1 MSKNIRKLVASAMQE
16 LGIEYGFLTYF
27 KEPIVYPYF
36 VGQYTESAPM
46 SEDGMQ
52 ESRFS
57 LYGYTRGS
65 WEELEEKK
73 EQIEAFF
80 NKVSGK
86 TVIVENGSAVAVFY
100 ESALTIPT
108 GNAELKRIQI
118 NLICKEWSVN

>member
-27 KEPIVYPYF
+27 KDPIAYPYF
-36 VGQYTESAPM
+36 VGQYTESAPI

-57 LYGYTRGS
+57 LFGYTRGS

-86 TVIVENGSAVAVFY
+86 TVIAENGSAVAVFY

>member
-27 KEPIVYPYF
+27 KDPIVYPYF
-36 VGQYTESAPM
+36 IGQYTESAPIN
-46 SEDGMQ
+46 EDGMQ

-80 NKVSGK
+80 NKASGK
-86 TVIVENGSAVAVFY
+86 TVITENGSAVAVFY

>member
-1 MSKNIRKLVASAMQE
+1 MSKNIRKLVANAMKE
-16 LGIEYGFLTYF
+16 LGIEYGFMTYS
-27 KEPIVYPYF
+27 KDPIVYPYF
-36 VGQYTESAPM
+36 IGQYTESAPIN
-46 SEDGMQ
+46 EDGMQ

-80 NKVSGK
+80 HKVSGK
-86 TVIVENGSAVAVFY
+86 TVIAENGSAVAIFY

-108 GNAELKRIQI
+108 GNAELKRIQV
-118 NLICKEWSVN
+118 NLTCKEWSVN